1 MAPRRLPADVEGV
14 RRLPPPRAGARGF
27 PAGVSASAALKPLKL
42 LTEKDPLPLATGEGP
57 VKEQGK
63 PPYVFLK

>member
-1 MAPRRLPADVEGV
+1 MGHLLALNPRWEPVLD
-14 RRLPPPRAGARGF
+14 
-27 PAGVSASAALKPLKL
+27 ASACPSGAEGLTPLKRLKL

-63 PPYVFLK
+63 PPYVF